1 MPLIRRCRIALPL
14 EHMSQMPS
22 TICAHY
28 LRTLHPKRAVC
39 MSPHGTR
46 DAVEVGRPAAPG
58 VELLLRRV
66 EGRGAGGAGVDAC
79 AGGMLVVLAAARRL
93 GTFFAEDAELFC

>member
-1 MPLIRRCRIALPL
+1 
-14 EHMSQMPS
+14 MPS

-28 LRTLHPKRAVC
+28 LRTLHPQRAVC
-39 MSPHGTR
+39 VSLHGAG

-66 EGRGAGGAGVDAC
+66 EGRGAGGACVDAC
-79 AGGMLVVLAAARRL
+79 AGGMLVVCAAAGSL
-93 GTFFAEDAELFC
+93 GAFFAEDAELFCGLSVRSQCYLG